1 MKRAQSHY
9 HSRLIATF
17 IAFAAVTGVPTG
29 VASAAFSVSPNRG
42 ANGSYLVQTKV
53 RKAETLNDKIFD
65 PNAASSMRKEYEN
78 QVAADEAR
86 DHAGL
91 SWYFEAKARFE
102 NMKNRAMSAANQIYR
117 YKITTETAHLRH
129 VAEGID
135 EIREPVAAAVL
146 AAALYTGH
154 SMRFRLPG
162 GTPVTSTVALKNRT
176 GAFSMPLLSSG
187 LSSTVAYN
195 LEDKMNAELA
205 QRLAP
210 NVSAV
215 VGSSK
220 RGSAQIVYSV
230 SF

>member
-1 MKRAQSHY
+1 MKRVQSLHHY
-9 HSRLIATF
+9 PLKAMLV
-17 IAFAAVTGVPTG
+17 ALAAITGVSTG
-29 VASAAFSVSPNRG
+29 VASAAPYNPPQRMDNVS
-42 ANGSYLVQTKV
+42 YMVQTKV
-53 RKAETLNDKIFD
+53 RKTETLNDKIFD
-65 PNAASSMRKEYEN
+65 PNATSSLRKEYEN

-86 DHAGL
+86 DNAGL
-91 SWYFEAKARFE
+91 SWYFEAKSRYE
-102 NMKNRAMSAANQIYR
+102 HMRNRARSVANQIYR
-117 YKITTETAHLRH
+117 YKMTTETAHLRH
-129 VAEGID
+129 TAEGID
-135 EIREPVAAAVL
+135 AIREPVAAAVL
-146 AAALYTGH
+146 ATALYTGH

-162 GTPVTSTVALKNRT
+162 GTPVTSTVALKDKS
-176 GAFSMPLLSSG
+176 GAFSMPLFGSG

-195 LEDKMNAELA
+195 QEDKMNAELA